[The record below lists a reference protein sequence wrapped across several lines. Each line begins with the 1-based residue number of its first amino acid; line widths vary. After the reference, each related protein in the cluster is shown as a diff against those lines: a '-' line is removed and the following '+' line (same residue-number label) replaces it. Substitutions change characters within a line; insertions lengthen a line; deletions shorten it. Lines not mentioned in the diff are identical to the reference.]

1 MGMLHT
7 QQGIAHD
14 PRATTCDHE
23 SKVRGTRT
31 TDQPKALDCEDVQGP
46 RQVVAPSARLCDGRV
61 VNHLHPN

>member
-1 MGMLHT
+1 MLRAARSRKT
-7 QQGIAHD
+7 HD
-14 PRATTCDHE
+14 TIVE
-23 SKVRGTRT
+23 KVRGTRT